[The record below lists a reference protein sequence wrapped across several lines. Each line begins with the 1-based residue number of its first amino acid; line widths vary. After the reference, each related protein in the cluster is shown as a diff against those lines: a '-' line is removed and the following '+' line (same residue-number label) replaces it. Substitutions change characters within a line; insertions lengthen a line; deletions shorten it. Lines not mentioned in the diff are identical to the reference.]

1 MTDASFGILETNN
14 DYVGN
19 KDSIHDKISETED
32 GRVDL
37 PHEEDSSNV
46 HSDTNINI
54 KDINSQNINRESNI
68 EHNDGTVQKNVEGSK
83 TTSDNEQQNLK
94 QEDSVQEQK
103 QGQKEVVSELN
114 TGTLDIEIVRDNVI
128 NEMKTQSN
136 DKEQHTEIRSKEPTS
151 GSNLP
156 NADAMELEEFQQNNG
171 ESTPEH
177 VSSSNENT
185 DVHEKSEGE
194 SSEQIYHEVTIES
207 HVQSEHVDSTN
218 VEDTQFHE
226 NEQLKKTD
234 EDGDINRKAE
244 QTDSK
249 QHADDPN
256 GKTAGKSIE
265 KRTDHIGVSDEGL
278 DSYINLDYTKHLENV
293 LDIPENHIISEEQV
307 FSSKTGEAND
317 DEAEFEGLDSNIQ
330 DRLSEVIKEFHN
342 SEIIQENS
350 EQNFK
355 QEQLVEG
362 TEGGD
367 ENIEKQGGMGLENDK
382 KEEEDDGR
390 KQGDISYEFES
401 EVAEDNVKVKD
412 FEEKEGDISSEIVED
427 DRTQEDIEKEKDV
440 TILEFEPRVADD
452 ITTEEDIERKENDG
466 GVKEAGNNLDRQES
480 VSSEQDAGDNAKPKR
495 TIIEGESIDFVVV
508 DGTKFEPES
517 SNTPGTRFIEET
529 MDSMV
534 AKEGGDSS
542 SQEEISSNKESSSES
557 SIQDSP
563 PSPNETPLTQ
573 EEEGMPTREL
583 NTESPVPS
591 SDEAQPT
598 PAQEESKTTSG
609 SESSMESLASSSDG
623 TGSPPQEES
632 QATRGSGSS
641 TESSVPFSDDT
652 QPPPI
657 QQEESKATVASE
669 SSTESSSGETQ
680 SPPQE
685 QSKTGI

>member
-19 KDSIHDKISETED
+19 KDSIHDKISETEN

-103 QGQKEVVSELN
+103 QGQNEIVSELN
-114 TGTLDIEIVRDNVI
+114 TGTLDIETVRDNVI

-136 DKEQHTEIRSKEPTS
+136 DEEQHTEIGSKEPTS

-171 ESTPEH
+171 ESATEH
-177 VSSSNENT
+177 VSSGNENT

-194 SSEQIYHEVTIES
+194 RSEQIYHEVTIES
-207 HVQSEHVDSTN
+207 ENVYSTD

-226 NEQLKKTD
+226 NEQPKKTD
-234 EDGDINRKAE
+234 EDGEINYKTE
-244 QTDSK
+244 QTYPK

-256 GKTAGKSIE
+256 GKTSGKSIE
-265 KRTDHIGVSDEGL
+265 KLTDHIGVSDKGL
-278 DSYINLDYTKHLENV
+278 DSYINLDYTKPLENL
-293 LDIPENHIISEEQV
+293 LDILENHISEEQM
-307 FSSKTGEAND
+307 FSSKIGEAND
-317 DEAEFEGLDSNIQ
+317 DEADKKFEGLDSNIQ
-330 DRLSEVIKEFHN
+330 DRLSEVVKEFHK
-342 SEIIQENS
+342 SEIIEENS

-362 TEGGD
+362 TKGGD
-367 ENIEKQGGMGLENDK
+367 ENMEKQGGIGLENDK

-390 KQGDISYEFES
+390 KQGDISYKFES

-427 DRTQEDIEKEKDV
+427 DRTQEDIEKEKDD

-452 ITTEEDIERKENDG
+452 ITTEEGIERKENDG
-466 GVKEAGNNLDRQES
+466 GVKEARNNLDRQES
-480 VSSEQDAGDNAKPKR
+480 ISSEQDAGDNAKLKR
-495 TIIEGESIDFVVV
+495 AIIEGESIDFEVV

-529 MDSMV
+529 IDNMV

-542 SQEEISSNKESSSES
+542 SQEESSSKKESSSES
-557 SIQDSP
+557 SIED
-563 PSPNETPLTQ
+563 SPNETPLMQ
-573 EEEGMPTREL
+573 DEEGMSTREL

-598 PAQEESKTTSG
+598 PAQEESRTTSG
-609 SESSMESLASSSDG
+609 SESSMKSSASSSDG

-632 QATRGSGSS
+632 QVTSGSGSS
-641 TESSVPFSDDT
+641 TEGSVPLSDDT
-652 QPPPI
+652 QPPPT

-669 SSTESSSGETQ
+669 SSTET
-680 SPPQE
+680 QE
-685 QSKTGI
+685 QSKTGILKYFLLID